1 MDRLQVKFYDLVDTG
16 SYYYLRIPE
25 TLESSFKIEHHIC
38 GEDLLWRTNCITY
51 DYYQGVKLSIDGY
64 RYEGPI
70 SYKEEL
76 ESYIIDKKFLKVLQ
90 ESMGCDKI
98 TLEIMAQ
105 CGLVLKRKVD
115 YLTSYLFNC
124 MQRYKLQEVAIE
136 NALSEG
142 ECYNVL
148 SPFDNEVLGCVYIND
163 GNMALEI
170 YSGKYISIM
179 SLYNSIDRHFKKNRR
194 RVLSRNVRC

>member
-38 GEDLLWRTNCITY
+38 DEELLWRTNFITY

-64 RYEGPI
+64 HYEGPI
-70 SYKEEL
+70 SHKEEL

-105 CGLVLKRKVD
+105 CGFVLKRKVD

-124 MQRYKLQEVAIE
+124 MQKYKLQ
-136 NALSEG
+136 
-142 ECYNVL
+142 
-148 SPFDNEVLGCVYIND
+148 
-163 GNMALEI
+163 
-170 YSGKYISIM
+170 
-179 SLYNSIDRHFKKNRR
+179 
-194 RVLSRNVRC
+194 